1 MAVNLSAVQF
11 RQHNLAAMVAAALRD
26 TGLAPAQLELEITES
41 LLMDDTE
48 RAVQVLQDLKALGV
62 RLSLDD
68 FGTGYSSLAYLKRFP
83 LDKIKIDQSFVR
95 DLTHDAGD
103 AAITQTIIAMARSLS
118 MGAIAE
124 GVETPEQLAY
134 LRRHHCKE
142 VQGFYFSAG
151 VPADQVPAL
160 FSPDWLPAAERHP
173 QPLERPHP

>member
-1 MAVNLSAVQF
+1 M
-11 RQHNLAAMVAAALRD
+11 AAALRD

-48 RAVQVLQDLKALGV
+48 RAVQVLQDLKSLGV

-103 AAITQTIIAMARSLS
+103 AAITQTIIAMKE
-118 MGAIAE
+118 AIKSS
-124 GVETPEQLAY
+124 GT
-134 LRRHHCKE
+134 
-142 VQGFYFSAG
+142 
-151 VPADQVPAL
+151 
-160 FSPDWLPAAERHP
+160 
-173 QPLERPHP
+173 